1 MMAKKSKCR
10 WGNLFGYILLPFS
23 LGLETDPLEYLRRAK
38 VTVDRKKHSLE
49 AVFSMAFF
57 KFILKVLGLKVKFKL
72 LIHIFNHLYNYFV
85 CLSKLILSN
94 GEPN

>member
-23 LGLETDPLEYLRRAK
+23 VGLETDPLEYVRRAK
-38 VTVDRKKHSLE
+38 VTVNRKKHSLE

-57 KFILKVLGLKVKFKL
+57 KLILKVLGLKVKSKL
-72 LIHIFNHLYNYFV
+72 LINTYVNHVYTLF
-85 CLSKLILSN
+85 ILSL
-94 GEPN
+94 